1 MTLAQVVYR
10 ISTDGDFEAH
20 MRSDPISAL
29 AKRGLRMSKEEL
41 AFLMTVLKREAR
53 ELTDLDKLVNKEG
66 KGWV

>member
-10 ISTDGDFEAH
+10 ISTDGDFEAQ

-29 AKRGLRMSKEEL
+29 AQKGLRMSKEEL

-53 ELTDLDKLVNKEG
+53 ELTDLDKLVKKEG
-66 KGWV
+66 KGWT